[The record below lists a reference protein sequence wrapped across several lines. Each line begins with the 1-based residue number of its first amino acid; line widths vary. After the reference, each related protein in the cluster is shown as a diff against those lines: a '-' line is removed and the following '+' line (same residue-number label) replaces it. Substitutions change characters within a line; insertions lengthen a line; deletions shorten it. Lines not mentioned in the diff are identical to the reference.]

1 MARAVGLLAL
11 LLALAAV
18 GCGSDDTAT
27 ESAASSGQERS
38 AAVRE
43 VESGA
48 AALLDVRTEDERRQ
62 SFAPAAEHIP
72 LDALREGERPDV
84 ARDARLY
91 VYCRTGRRAAEAVE
105 LLRQDGW
112 KDVVNLGGLDDWQR
126 QGGRVTRP

>member
-1 MARAVGLLAL
+1 MTRAVGLLAL
-11 LLALAAV
+11 LLLLTAV

-27 ESAASSGQERS
+27 ESAASSGQEQS

-43 VESGA
+43 VESGS
-48 AALLDVRTEDERRQ
+48 AALLDVRTEAERRE

-72 LDALREGERPDV
+72 LDELREGERPDV

-91 VYCRTGRRAAEAVE
+91 VYCRTGRRAAEAAE
-105 LLRQDGW
+105 LLRRDGW
-112 KDVVNLGGLDDWQR
+112 KDVVNLGGLDDWER